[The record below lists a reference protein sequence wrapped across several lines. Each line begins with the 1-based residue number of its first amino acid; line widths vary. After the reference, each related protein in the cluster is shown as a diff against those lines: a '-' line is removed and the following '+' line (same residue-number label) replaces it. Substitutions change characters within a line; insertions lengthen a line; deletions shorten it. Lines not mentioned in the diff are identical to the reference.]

1 MSKQPKPPENVRLV
15 SPDGQTV
22 IPVELTYEGEQD
34 GMYVWIAVDTSA
46 HIKPGWHVQCDML
59 PAKTAIGIELDREEW
74 IMLMR
79 IVGRI
84 LATPIIIFLWAAGRW
99 DDWQINADDYGIG
112 TDD

>member
-1 MSKQPKPPENVRLV
+1 
-15 SPDGQTV
+15 
-22 IPVELTYEGEQD
+22 
-34 GMYVWIAVDTSA
+34 
-46 HIKPGWHVQCDML
+46 
-59 PAKTAIGIELDREEW
+59 
-74 IMLMR
+74 MLMR